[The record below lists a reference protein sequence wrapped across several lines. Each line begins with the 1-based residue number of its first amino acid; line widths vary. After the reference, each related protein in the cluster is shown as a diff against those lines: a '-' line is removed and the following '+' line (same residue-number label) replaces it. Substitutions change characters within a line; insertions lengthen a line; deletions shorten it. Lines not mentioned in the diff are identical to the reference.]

1 MNTQLTE
8 PILERW
14 GPVSAVVLAAGQSSR
29 MGQAKQLA
37 VVAGEPLVIRAV
49 KTALQSGAQEV
60 IVVVGAYAE
69 AVTETLSQLNA
80 MAGPRLRVIHNPAY
94 TSGQASS
101 MKCAV
106 EALAPATCAALFL
119 PVDQPFAPPVL
130 LRQLIHAWQQGAR
143 IAAPLVDGQLR
154 GAPAIFDRALF
165 PELLHVTGDVGAR
178 SLLQKY
184 RDEVVGLP
192 TAAEL
197 LRDLDTPEDLAFV
210 TWAGLEPSQ

>member
-1 MNTQLTE
+1 LDNQLPE
-8 PILERW
+8 PILKRW
-14 GPVSAVVLAAGQSSR
+14 GPVTAVVLAAGQSSR

-37 VVAGEPLVIRAV
+37 VVAGEPMVIRAV

-69 AVTETLSQLNA
+69 AVTQALSGLSA
-80 MAGPRLRVIHNPAY
+80 MAGPRLRLIDNPAY
-94 TSGQASS
+94 ASGQASS

-106 EALAPATCAALFL
+106 RACSPATRAILFL

-130 LRQLIHAWQQGAR
+130 LRRLIRTWQQGAH
-143 IAAPLVDGQLR
+143 IAAPLVEGQLR

-165 PELLHVTGDVGAR
+165 PELLQVTGDVGAR
-178 SLLQKY
+178 VLLQKY

-197 LRDLDTPEDLAFV
+197 LCDLDTPEDLA
-210 TWAGLEPSQ
+210 AIN